1 VEDAAMGL
9 LAYVRKRSLQ
19 TKSILSLSIIG
30 SLTLLGMLLGFLCT
44 KTVAADYE
52 RMLASNARFELLLTR
67 IMARMNQLSR
77 DEYAYIQNRDA
88 GILQHREH
96 TLQHIFDTLK
106 ELALVDQS
114 IIPKDDLK
122 AFEGRIQQHQDYF
135 KIIAQHLTEEGNA
148 ESGFLGELRKA
159 AHSAEAVLK
168 GNRSSDQPKV
178 MVSYLMIRRHEK
190 DYLARRDTKYID
202 KLDEEIGSLR
212 SFLGKS
218 VGFNSN
224 EKAAVF
230 QSAETYRSILRLM
243 HIGYNNLMAQKA
255 KQEEGLQYIDDF
267 MSRLSVKVQEE
278 NASRQASL
286 QRLVALVNLIFLFA
300 AVTTLLIIVLSVR
313 EFSAVTRSLA
323 QLSQKLYRSGQ
334 KNLQTSKSLQSASE
348 KTSAAATEQASAI
361 QETVASI
368 NEISA
373 IIDKSV
379 GNANLS
385 AEKADLSYHIT
396 AEGKQAV
403 NAMRETMLN
412 IREAMGAMIG
422 QNNQANQRMQT
433 ILAVIEKIVERTQV
447 INDIVFQ
454 TRLLAFNAS
463 VEAAR
468 AGEQGKGFAVVAEEV
483 GNLAR
488 MSGEASKAITALL
501 QDSRQE
507 VLVIIEESRQ
517 QSTLLTEKVK
527 EKVDTGVQIAT
538 RCDEILNEV
547 VDHVGFVKTLMGE
560 IASAS
565 QEEASGIHNITIAMN
580 ELDQTT
586 ALNSDMAHQTMSIS
600 TTLSQESAA
609 LHASVDVLS
618 RIVMGDANV
627 GRKHA
632 TRNDGAGAHYDDDSV
647 FMAA

>member
-1 VEDAAMGL
+1 MGL
-9 LAYVRKRSLQ
+9 AAYVRKRSLQ
-19 TKSILSLSIIG
+19 TKSFLSLSVIG

-96 TLQHIFDTLK
+96 TLQHIFDSLK
-106 ELALVDQS
+106 ELAQIEQS
-114 IIPKDDLK
+114 IIPTADLK

-135 KIIAQHLTEEGNA
+135 KIIAQRLAEEGNA
-148 ESGFLGELRKA
+148 DSGFLGELRKA

-168 GNRSSDQPKV
+168 NNRSSDQPRV

-202 KLDEEIGSLR
+202 KLDEEIASLR

-218 VGFNSN
+218 VGFNPS

-230 QSAETYRSILRLM
+230 QSAESYRSILKAM
-243 HIGYNNLMAQKA
+243 HIGYNDLMAQKD

-286 QRLVALVNLIFLFA
+286 HRLVDMVNLVFLFA
-300 AVTTLLIIVLSVR
+300 GVTTLLIIVLSVR

-323 QLSQKLYRSGQ
+323 ELSQKLHRSGQ

-348 KTSAAATEQASAI
+348 KTSAAAAEQASAI

-385 AEKADLSYHIT
+385 AEKAELSYQIT

-403 NAMRETMLN
+403 NAMRETMLS
-412 IREAMGAMIG
+412 IREAMAAMIG

-433 ILAVIEKIVERTQV
+433 ILTVIEKIVERTQV

-468 AGEQGKGFAVVAEEV
+468 AGEQGKGFSVVAEEV

-507 VLVIIEESRQ
+507 VLAIIEESRQ
-517 QSTLLTEKVK
+517 QSALMTEKGS
-527 EKVDTGVQIAT
+527 EKVDAGVQIAT

-547 VDHVGFVKTLMGE
+547 VDHVGFVKKLMAE
-560 IASAS
+560 LATASK
-565 QEEASGIHNITIAMN
+565 EEAGGIHNITIAMN

-600 TTLSQESAA
+600 NMLSQEAAA
-609 LHASVDVLS
+609 LHASVDILS
-618 RIVMGDANV
+618 RIVLGDD
-627 GRKHA
+627 GRVRKQGP
-632 TRNDGAGAHYDDDSV
+632 RRDKPDVQDDESLPQ
-647 FMAA
+647 AA

>member
-1 VEDAAMGL
+1 
-9 LAYVRKRSLQ
+9 
-19 TKSILSLSIIG
+19 
-30 SLTLLGMLLGFLCT
+30 
-44 KTVAADYE
+44 
-52 RMLASNARFELLLTR
+52 
-67 IMARMNQLSR
+67 
-77 DEYAYIQNRDA
+77 
-88 GILQHREH
+88 
-96 TLQHIFDTLK
+96 
-106 ELALVDQS
+106 
-114 IIPKDDLK
+114 
-122 AFEGRIQQHQDYF
+122 
-135 KIIAQHLTEEGNA
+135 
-148 ESGFLGELRKA
+148 
-159 AHSAEAVLK
+159 
-168 GNRSSDQPKV
+168 
-178 MVSYLMIRRHEK
+178 
-190 DYLARRDTKYID
+190 
-202 KLDEEIGSLR
+202 
-212 SFLGKS
+212 
-218 VGFNSN
+218 
-224 EKAAVF
+224 
-230 QSAETYRSILRLM
+230 M
-243 HIGYNNLMAQKA
+243 HVGYNDLMAQKD

-286 QRLVALVNLIFLFA
+286 QRLVSLVNLIFLFA
-300 AVTTLLIIVLSVR
+300 AVTTLLIIALSVR

-323 QLSQKLYRSGQ
+323 ELSQKLYRSGQ

-348 KTSAAATEQASAI
+348 KTSAAAAEQASAI

-385 AEKADLSYHIT
+385 AEKAELSYHIT

-403 NAMRETMLN
+403 NAMRETMLH

-422 QNNQANQRMQT
+422 QNTQANQRMQT

-517 QSTLLTEKVK
+517 QSSRLTEKVT
-527 EKVDTGVQIAT
+527 EKVDAGVQIAT

-565 QEEASGIHNITIAMN
+565 QEEAGGIHNITIAMN

-600 TTLSQESAA
+600 NMLSQEAAA
-609 LHASVDVLS
+609 LHTSVDVLS
-618 RIVMGDANV
+618 RIVMGDVNV
-627 GRKHA
+627 GRRQA
-632 TRNDGAGAHYDDDSV
+632 TRNDEPRAHDDDDSV
-647 FMAA
+647 SMAA